1 MKRKLLLLCITLVI
15 FIGSRPLH
23 ASINYTINFSGSGAS
38 AYVDS
43 VIVQNLTTGGK
54 ISVASSY
61 SLLLSDQT
69 NETPEISTNINNIQI
84 VELNKNGEY
93 RLTFYTQNKG
103 YSNISLYTLAGI
115 KVCDINADLN
125 IGYNSYDINLGHGVF
140 IARVKGNNYTYSA
153 KLQNYLT
160 VSFETSSFKY
170 SGYSATKQKANTVT
184 PTAFLKYNAGDL
196 LLLKGKSANYTTIIT
211 DIPTSSKTI
220 NFEFIECKDANGNNY
235 SVVKIGNQTWM
246 AENLKATKFRTTDQI
261 TNTNNASD
269 WGSTTTGGYV
279 DYNSNITN
287 TSTYGTLYNWYAIN
301 DTKNIAPQGWK
312 IPTDADWTTLT
323 TTLGGE
329 SIAGDKLKESSINY
343 WGLMNS
349 GTNNYGFGALPGGYR
364 LSNGT
369 FYYQGTYAAWWT
381 GSEGSTSTKAYYRMI
396 SSTLGSVSR
405 SDYSKNGGFAVRCIK
420 SSIPTITTTSI
431 TSLKSKSLISGGNV
445 TDNGGETVT
454 EYGICWSTNTAPT
467 IANNKL
473 SMGNGNGSYNGT
485 ITGLTPATTYYIRA
499 YATNSIGT
507 AYGNEI
513 STTTLLIDPVVDAD
527 GNIYNTITLGN
538 QTWMTENLRTTK
550 YRNGDLIG
558 TTSSLYTD
566 ITYTTSPKY
575 QWAYEG
581 SDAYA
586 LKYGRLYTWYV
597 VADSRNIAP
606 EGYHV
611 ASESDWAI
619 LLNYLIASGYN
630 YDKTTSDNKTAQALS
645 TTDSWNYS
653 SIIGTPGY
661 NQSQNNSTGLSI
673 CPSGY
678 RGFDGYY
685 YIMGVGADIWTS
697 TETSSTTANGKG
709 CGFNMPTLNSFSSN
723 KKYGFSVRC
732 IKNSVPVV
740 TTTAA
745 SAVNS
750 NDAICGGAVATDGG
764 ETVTESGICWN
775 TTGNPTI
782 NNSKKS
788 ISAGVTTFSSTITG
802 LSASTT
808 YYIRAYATNSLGTA
822 YGDQIT
828 ITTQAPTVTDIDG
841 NVYHTVVIGTQ
852 TWMVE
857 NLKTTKYNDGT
868 TISYSG
874 PDLDWIS
881 TSTAAYGYPNG
892 SSVNKVTYG
901 LLYNWYAANS
911 SKIAPAGWHVPTKAE
926 IETLVTYLG
935 GNSAAGGSLKETGTS
950 HWIYGNT
957 GASNTSGFT
966 AIPAGY
972 ITGDTGSLQKFG
984 YNSVFWS
991 TTPGTTSD
999 TAYRILLD
1007 YASITT
1013 SINADSKIS
1022 GYSIRCI
1029 KN

>member
-15 FIGSRPLH
+15 FIGSRSLH

-160 VSFETSSFKY
+160 GSFETSSFKY

-445 TDNGGETVT
+445 TDNGGESVT

-473 SMGNGNGSYNGT
+473 SIGNGSGSYKGT

-513 STTTLLIDPVVDAD
+513 STTTLLTDPVVDAD
-527 GNIYNTITLGN
+527 GNIYNSITIGD
-538 QTWMTENLRTTK
+538 QTWLTENLRTTK

-558 TTSSLYTD
+558 TTPYPTSD
-566 ITYTTSPKY
+566 ITYESTPKY

-581 SDAYA
+581 TESNVTT
-586 LKYGRLYTWYV
+586 YGRMYTWYV
-597 VADSRNIAP
+597 VSDSRNIAP
-606 EGYHV
+606 IGWHI
-611 ASESDWAI
+611 ASDQEWTT
-619 LLNYLIASGYN
+619 LKNYLIANGYN
-630 YDKTTSDNKTAQALS
+630 YDKTLTDNKISQAV
-645 TTDSWNYS
+645 S
-653 SIIGTPGY
+653 SKTLWAASSVIGSPGY
-661 NQSQNNSTGLSI
+661 NLSSNNSSGLSI
-673 CPSGY
+673 VPSGSRANDNLFY
-678 RGFDGYY
+678 HLG
-685 YIMGVGADIWTS
+685 IISNIWTS
-697 TETSSTTANGKG
+697 SEASTSNGYVANSSYNSTPVNSISINKR
-709 CGFNMPTLNSFSSN
+709 CGF
-723 KKYGFSVRC
+723 GVRC
-732 IKNSVPVV
+732 IKNTTPII
-740 TTTAA
+740 TTA
-745 SAVNS
+745 SATSINS
-750 NDAICGGAVATDGG
+750 NDVTLGGSVTSSGG
-764 ETVTESGICWN
+764 ETVTESGVCWN

-788 ISAGVTTFSSTITG
+788 ISAGVTTFSSTISG

-822 YGDQIT
+822 YGEQIT
-828 ITTQAPTVTDIDG
+828 ITTQAPTVSDIDG

-857 NLKTTKYNDGT
+857 NLKTTKYNDGN

-874 PDLDWIS
+874 TDLDWIS

-911 SKIAPAGWHVPTKAE
+911 SKIAPTGWHVPTKTE
-926 IETLVTYLG
+926 IETLVAYLG

-991 TTPGTTSD
+991 TTPGTIID

-1007 YASITT
+1007 YASTTT

-1029 KN
+1029 KD